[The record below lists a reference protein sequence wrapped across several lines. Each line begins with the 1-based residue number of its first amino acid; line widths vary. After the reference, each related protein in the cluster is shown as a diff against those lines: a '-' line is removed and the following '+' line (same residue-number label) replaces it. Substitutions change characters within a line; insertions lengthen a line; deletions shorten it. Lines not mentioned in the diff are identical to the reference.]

1 MENKDLFVKVISTSV
16 ACGQEISWCHQ
27 KPCSVHSCYKYG
39 TLVVELGFVLL
50 YVCLLYFK
58 KRVVF
63 PLWKTSFNNTNFRI
77 FFFLSSPSLPRFL
90 LSLSCARTAPM
101 TMHGL
106 CTAFDS
112 SPGRSLSQREPRSCV
127 CVLFINEWGVCDWV
141 FGEEMIWQGRYW
153 LMGDWNLPQLF
164 GSSVSFVWLEMCIF
178 GC

>member
-1 MENKDLFVKVISTSV
+1 MGKKFLGVIRNLAVYIPATSMALWLWSWVLFCCTCAYCISRKELFFPS
-16 ACGQEISWCHQ
+16 GKHLLIIQI
-27 KPCSVHSCYKYG
+27 
-39 TLVVELGFVLL
+39 LGFFFSL
-50 YVCLLYFK
+50 
-58 KRVVF
+58 F
-63 PLWKTSFNNTNFRI
+63 PLPTTF
-77 FFFLSSPSLPRFL
+77 SS
-90 LSLSCARTAPM
+90 LSLLCARTAPM